1 MGLIPAAGSCRRWL
15 AGTSAAALALPWLLG
30 EFAKQF
36 VQPGLSN
43 DPERQTLLIDYI
55 VIGALVFGLTMV
67 LTVAIGCWVRKVM
80 QGPQRRADD
89 YPLPIRED
97 ERNS

>member
-15 AGTSAAALALPWLLG
+15 AATSATALLLAWLLG
-30 EFAKQF
+30 ELAKQF

-43 DPERQTLLIDYI
+43 DSERQALLIDYI

-67 LTVAIGCWVRKVM
+67 LTVAISCWVRKVM
-80 QGPQRRADD
+80 QGPERRADD